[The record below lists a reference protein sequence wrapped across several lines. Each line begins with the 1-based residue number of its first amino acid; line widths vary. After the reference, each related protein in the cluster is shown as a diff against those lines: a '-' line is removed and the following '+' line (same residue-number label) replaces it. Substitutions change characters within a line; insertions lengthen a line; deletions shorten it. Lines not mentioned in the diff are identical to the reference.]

1 MKIRTT
7 EQLVDKIAAEI
18 SWRRKE
24 LTDLRDVVQSSVA
37 SRSRRE
43 AMTRAGV
50 ALLYAHWEGFVKA
63 VAEDYL
69 EFVAMQR
76 CKHSELSG
84 SMLAVVLR
92 SKLNAAQASKKI
104 GAHLDV
110 VGFFRGEMQAR
121 CVLPYRGAVRTEA
134 NLSSTVLGEI
144 LRTLGFD
151 ISEYEPKYHLI
162 DHKLVEKR
170 NHIAHG
176 AALDVTVDD
185 YLELHG
191 EVLSLMNTFRNQI
204 ENCAV
209 TRHYLASGDAVT
221 PTAEG

>member
-7 EQLVDKIAAEI
+7 EQLIDKVAAEI

-37 SRSRRE
+37 SRTRRE
-43 AMTRAGV
+43 AMTRAAV

-84 SMLAVVLR
+84 NMLAIVLR
-92 SKLNAAQASKKI
+92 SRLNAARMSRKI
-104 GAHLDV
+104 EAHLGV
-110 VGFFRGEMQAR
+110 VDFFRSEMEAR
-121 CVLPYRGAVRTEA
+121 CALPYKSAVRTDS
-134 NLSSTVLGEI
+134 NLSSTVLLEI

-151 ISEYEPKYHLI
+151 VAEYEPKYHLI
-162 DHKLVEKR
+162 DHKLVERR

-176 AALDVTVDD
+176 AALDVSVDD
-185 YLELHG
+185 YLELQD

-204 ENCAV
+204 ENYAV
-209 TRHYLASGDAVT
+209 TGHHLE
-221 PTAEG
+221 TAAPPAAH